1 MFSAPLWSLP
11 SSRLKKP
18 AYNMW
23 SNTISHPHFVR
34 VSGRFAIF
42 PLRHT
47 SKTVHHRPFVIQPV
61 EHSPFRGTIRQ
72 DISPSLLYGL
82 QSCCHTL
89 ACWTDAT
96 AQSCCHTLACWIDA
110 TVKSLRYSSA
120 VKLLLRPSLLL
131 HSRSTGRWGPR
142 LSPHWRGGGDGEV
155 PFDVY
160 ESHC

>member
-1 MFSAPLWSLP
+1 MGSVGL
-11 SSRLKKP
+11 
-18 AYNMW
+18 M
-23 SNTISHPHFVR
+23 TQ

-120 VKLLLRPSLLL
+120 RQTTPPPVSPSPQPFDGEVGAASLSTL
-131 HSRSTGRWGPR
+131 TGRWR
-142 LSPHWRGGGDGEV
+142 RGGAV
-155 PFDVY
+155 RRIWISLLNPRPPI
-160 ESHC
+160 